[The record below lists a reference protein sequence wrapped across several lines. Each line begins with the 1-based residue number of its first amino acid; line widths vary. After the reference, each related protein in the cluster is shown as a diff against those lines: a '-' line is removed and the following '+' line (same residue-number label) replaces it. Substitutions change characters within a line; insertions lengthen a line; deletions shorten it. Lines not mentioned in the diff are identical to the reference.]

1 MMKKTTMLGAL
12 IGGVLLT
19 TPAFAGKLAID
30 LNLAEITE
38 GQYLRPYTAVWVEDS
53 RGKHVDTIALWRW
66 DEGEKWLKDI
76 RRWWRKIGREEAG
89 FIDGVT
95 GATRPSGAYKLD
107 WDMTDSAGSAV
118 KSGKYTLLVEVVREH
133 GNRSLVRHKFNHDG
147 NPFAVTLA
155 PTDETGEITITYQ
168 P

>member
-1 MMKKTTMLGAL
+1 MNKTLLGAL
-12 IGGVLLT
+12 LCT
-19 TPAFAGKLAID
+19 SMLAMPVSASKIEID
-30 LNLAEITE
+30 LGLAEITE

-53 RGKHVDTIALWRW
+53 RGKHVDTIALWTW

-76 RRWWRKIGREEAG
+76 RRWWRKIGRDEAG

-95 GATRPSGAYKLD
+95 GATRPSGQYKLD
-107 WDMTDSAGSAV
+107 WDFTDSEG
-118 KSGKYTLLVEVVREH
+118 KSVAAGKYTLLVEVVREH

-147 NPFAVTLA
+147 KAFAVTLP
-155 PTDETGEITITYQ
+155 PTDETAEITIKYQ